1 LAHPKYEPIVFR
13 IPTARDPMPRAM
25 DATFASVN
33 ILGDA
38 ALRNAIMPEPT
49 ITGKSIHVRRVLYM
63 DSAFL

>member
-1 LAHPKYEPIVFR
+1 
-13 IPTARDPMPRAM
+13 MPRAM